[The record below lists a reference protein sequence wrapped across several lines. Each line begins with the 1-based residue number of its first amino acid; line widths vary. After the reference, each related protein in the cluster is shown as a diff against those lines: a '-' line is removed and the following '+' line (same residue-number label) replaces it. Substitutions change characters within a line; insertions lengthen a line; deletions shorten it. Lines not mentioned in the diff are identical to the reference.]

1 MLKRTTQDFY
11 RALRIQYH
19 GVRLSASSMDIG
31 FIGEAAR
38 LANSIFLLLGRG
50 MKGHT
55 SIVDHLE
62 ASSNVFMP
70 TTVRKDSKSGSPL
83 VVAHLCVVE
92 NVDGKSAV
100 WQVSL
105 RAAGSSAL
113 QTGQSISLDQ
123 WWSETVIRA
132 EGCVLDRQT
141 LIRVMRDKDGG
152 AHYDETLTDANYI
165 AASTK
170 PVAFSYTQPDGT
182 VTPIEGLLEMSVRQM
197 AEEVLQGLKP
207 VIYQAEKALS

>member
-1 MLKRTTQDFY
+1 
-11 RALRIQYH
+11 
-19 GVRLSASSMDIG
+19 
-31 FIGEAAR
+31 
-38 LANSIFLLLGRG
+38 

-55 SIVDHLE
+55 SIIDHLE

-70 TTVRKDSKSGSPL
+70 TTVRKDSKDGSPL

-132 EGCVLDRQT
+132 EDCVLDRQM

-170 PVAFSYTQPDGT
+170 PVAFSYTQRDGT
-182 VTPIEGLLEMSVRQM
+182 VTRIEGLLEMSVRQM
-197 AEEVLQGLKP
+197 AEEVLQGLRP
-207 VIYQAEKALS
+207 VIYQAEKALSQGSG